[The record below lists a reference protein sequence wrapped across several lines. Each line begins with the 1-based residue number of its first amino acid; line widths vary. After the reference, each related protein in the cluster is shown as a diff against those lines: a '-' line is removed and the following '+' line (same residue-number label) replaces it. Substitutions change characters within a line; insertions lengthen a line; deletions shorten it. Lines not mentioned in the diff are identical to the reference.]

1 MGRAPARAVLR
12 PVRQRGGTHEPGH
25 PVHPDGTQLGD
36 GRGRLPDETQL
47 AARGSP
53 LPVRNL
59 ATGYYIGQQ
68 GNFGG
73 NGAWQGDIVEL
84 LVYNQALSPT
94 ELAATWNY
102 LKAKYALGSA
112 SGTGGAGNVISG
124 NTGDGVSITGSGT
137 TANKVTGNFVG
148 TTAAGTAAVANTGSG
163 VRISDGATNN
173 TVGGTTAGARNVLS
187 GNAQYGVQ
195 LADGGTTGNVVAGN
209 YVGTDAT
216 GTARLANTTG
226 VRLEPGADGT
236 TIGGTAA
243 GAGNLIAGNTGTG
256 VSIGRPGNVVQG
268 NRIGLTTAGLPWATR
283 PAWGSTAGRRT
294 TLSAAPPTGPA
305 T

>member
-1 MGRAPARAVLR
+1 M
-12 PVRQRGGTHEPGH
+12 
-25 PVHPDGTQLGD
+25 
-36 GRGRLPDETQL
+36 
-47 AARGSP
+47 
-53 LPVRNL
+53 
-59 ATGYYIGQQ
+59 
-68 GNFGG
+68 
-73 NGAWQGDIVEL
+73 
-84 LVYNQALSPT
+84 
-94 ELAATWNY
+94 
-102 LKAKYALGSA
+102 
-112 SGTGGAGNVISG
+112 ISG

-163 VRISDGATNN
+163 VRISAGATNN

-256 VSIGRPGNVVQG
+256 VSIGSQGNVVQG
-268 NRIGLTTAGLPWATR
+268 NRIGLTTAGLPLGNATGV
-283 PAWGSTAGRRT
+283 AITTANNTVGGAAAGARNVISGNSGDGVELTGPGATGNVVAGNYIGTDAAGTAAVGNRFGVY
-294 TLSAAPPTGPA
+294 LSAATGNTVGGTAAAARNVISGNTGGGDFYYAGEWRLRPGPTRTWWPA
-305 T
+305 TTSASTRPGRRPSPTAATGSSSATPATT